1 MCPPSL
7 DGMTSW
13 LFPAIAAKTWVV
25 RSEVDSIQPTTVPA
39 MCVANQRGIS
49 KGDWMPLDM
58 SMPSRRFKGVT
69 GMPLEFAVLRPW
81 MVTLVRRLG
90 LSVFVAMV
98 FIAAWDRPVVAQQAS
113 TAAATAGGKSRVVA
127 TVNADPITE
136 KVLAD
141 ETMRRYG
148 SDIVDAMVNRYL
160 ILQACQQRGIEIT
173 KQEVSDEI
181 ARQAA
186 KFRLDMG
193 GLLQLLQE
201 ERNVSAAE
209 YSNDVVWP
217 MLALRR
223 LVADKIEVTEEE
235 FNKQYLAR
243 YGEAVKCRMIV
254 TKDRQKAEQV
264 LAQAK
269 SDPAKFAELAKS
281 FSEDEISASVGGLIP
296 PIRRYTGQPDF
307 ETAVFDLQDGGV
319 TDILQ
324 VGDEWMILQAVRRI
338 PAATPAPQAIPA
350 IREQI
355 ADEIRDEKIRVAA
368 AGLFE
373 QLQSEANVKKVFG
386 DPAAEKQHPGVAALV
401 NNQPL
406 TIAQVAEEAVR
417 RHGEEVLQ
425 GEINRRLLTQALR
438 SNGVTVAAAD
448 LTAETERA
456 AIAFGFTKPD
466 GSADIQSWLQSV
478 VSDGDTTEDIY
489 VRDAVWPSVAL
500 RKLVESEV
508 QLTDEELKRGFDSA
522 YGPKVE
528 VLAIVL
534 GDQRTAQKVWQMA
547 RDNPTPQFFG
557 ELAQQYSIEPSSAS
571 NAGLVPPIR
580 KHGGQPAIEKEA
592 FSLKPGQLSGIV
604 ATGDKYIIMRCQ
616 GFTKPVVSDFDA
628 VREELVRDL
637 SEKKLAQAM
646 ASKFD
651 ELKENASIENFFAV
665 AKKAAATTRR

>member
-1 MCPPSL
+1 
-7 DGMTSW
+7 
-13 LFPAIAAKTWVV
+13 
-25 RSEVDSIQPTTVPA
+25 
-39 MCVANQRGIS
+39 
-49 KGDWMPLDM
+49 
-58 SMPSRRFKGVT
+58 
-69 GMPLEFAVLRPW
+69 MPLEFAVLRPW